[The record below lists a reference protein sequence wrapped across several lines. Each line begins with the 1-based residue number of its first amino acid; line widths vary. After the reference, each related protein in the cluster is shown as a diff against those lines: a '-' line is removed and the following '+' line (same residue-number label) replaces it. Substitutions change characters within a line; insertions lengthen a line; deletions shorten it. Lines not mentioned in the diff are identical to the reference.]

1 MVARG
6 WGRTFDDPIPLPSGG
21 ELRTLRD
28 SGNYISKLSKREHN
42 APAWLAAMATLLL
55 EVEHGEAGADPMM
68 ARIAM
73 IQALYAGK
81 PVSTPEPRRRAVK
94 KYRVIS

>member
-1 MVARG
+1 
-6 WGRTFDDPIPLPSGG
+6 
-21 ELRTLRD
+21 
-28 SGNYISKLSKREHN
+28 
-42 APAWLAAMATLLL
+42 MATLLL
-55 EVEHGEAGADPMM
+55 EVDHGEAGADPMM

>member
-1 MVARG
+1 MVAKA
-6 WGRTFDDPIPLPSGG
+6 WGRTFDDPIPLPGGG
-21 ELRTLRD
+21 ELRNLRD
-28 SGNYISKLSKREHN
+28 AGNYISKLPKAEHD
-42 APAWLAAMATLLL
+42 APAWQAAMAALLL

-73 IQALYAGK
+73 IQALHAGK
-81 PVSTPEPRRRAVK
+81 PVSTPEPRRRAAK